1 MFLNLANVNFFAG
14 SPAPLADFSGGISP
28 TPSSCLRAGGAAVKD
43 SSSSVGDRPH
53 GNIHL
58 SARYLLDL
66 MGTFL
71 LKIHFFVVVPKF
83 ERDEPLAPRPTSLN
97 YPMCFHLQQCG
108 CERLVRG

>member
-28 TPSSCLRAGGAAVKD
+28 TPSSCLRAGGATVKD

-66 MGTFL
+66 STGFFL
-71 LKIHFFVVVPKF
+71 TKIEKTQGGKNSPNSITQ
-83 ERDEPLAPRPTSLN
+83 DN
-97 YPMCFHLQQCG
+97 YGQKTQ
-108 CERLVRG
+108 